1 MINNGTATL
10 KDRQIALTFAYQI
23 LSDKRN
29 TNKYSMSQIRDM
41 KTMECFDFFD
51 MLRVLRVMHAEVVEA
66 QKEEMHEDA

>member
-1 MINNGTATL
+1 MNNETASL
-10 KDRQIALTFAYQI
+10 KDRQTALAFAYQI

-66 QKEEMHEDA
+66 QKEEMHENT